1 MKGSISPS
9 VISSYGGGNPV
20 SPITATISLASTLC
34 TEDNLSLSEVII
46 SSYTLTQ
53 LHVWVGCYMYVVL
66 FLVVILLRKCL

>member
-46 SSYTLTQ
+46 
-53 LHVWVGCYMYVVL
+53 
-66 FLVVILLRKCL
+66 